1 MARHDDAPV
10 VIWTNRG
17 CPACVKAKQFF
28 ERKRVNFTERRLKG
42 DAATQRAFA
51 VATGGARSVPQIFIG
66 ETHVGGFD
74 DLLVQE
80 RQGNVDVLLGRAAPQ
95 PQRSVIQRWFGS
107 RDKTR

>member
-1 MARHDDAPV
+1 MTRHDDAPV

-28 ERKRVNFTERRLKG
+28 ERKQAVFAERRLKS
-42 DAATQRAFA
+42 DPTIQRAFA
-51 VATGGARSVPQIFIG
+51 LATGGARSVPQIFIG

-80 RQGNVDVLLGRAAPQ
+80 RQGNVDVLLGRAAPL
-95 PQRSVIQRWFGS
+95 PKPSLLQRWFGGLGKG
-107 RDKTR
+107 R